1 VQGHEIRSDDAFN
14 LARARCACLE
24 FWIFHE
30 IDNLVNVGDVL
41 EADPVHGNHLE
52 FAHGGGM
59 GVFLVLAEPTSRN
72 PFGIFARAPPLHCS
86 ESPEVA
92 AL

>member
-1 VQGHEIRSDDAFN
+1 LGI

-24 FWIFHE
+24 LWIFHE

-41 EADPVHGNHLE
+41 EANPVLGNYLE

-59 GVFLVLAEPTSRN
+59 GVFLVLTEPTSRN
-72 PFGIFARAPPLHCS
+72 PFGIFPTHCS
-86 ESPEVA
+86 EPPEVA